1 MKLSETAIHR
11 PVLASMLSAALV
23 LFGVIGYT
31 RLSVR
36 ELPDIDPPIISVT
49 TVLPGANAQVVETAV
64 TDVLEEELSTIQGIR
79 TLSSSSA
86 EQTSNITL
94 EFTLDRPVDVAAQD
108 VRDKVSRV
116 RGRLPVDVLEPVIA
130 KQSADAQPFFWLALS
145 SDNYDLMQLSDV
157 ADRLVKARLQSLPG
171 VGSAQI
177 FGERRYSMRVWV
189 DPQALSARELT
200 VQDVEN
206 AIASRNVEIPAG
218 RIESTRRE
226 FSVRSLGELK
236 TPQEFGEMVVASRGT
251 QLIKLK
257 DVARVELGPEDD
269 RSIFRWKGTPSV
281 AIGVVRQSKANL
293 LNVAKSIRA
302 ELPAIQQT
310 LPAGIK
316 LESAFDGSK
325 FVTHSIDDAKVTLLI
340 AAILVVLIIFVF
352 LRNVR
357 ATIIPGLAI
366 PASIIATFAIM
377 YFLGFSINNFTL
389 LALTI
394 AIGIVVDDA
403 IIVLENAF
411 RHQEELHEEPEEA
424 AVRGTNEIGFA
435 VIATTIA
442 LVAVFSPL
450 AFLTGTAGRLL
461 SEFGIAVAGAVVISG
476 FVALTLTPMLC
487 AKILRMQHQHGA
499 MFQMFERG
507 FKALSERYTQL
518 LRKAIDHRRLVFWG
532 TIGGV
537 ALTVFFLFGWPPA
550 RLPLLTQLQGV
561 TRLQSE
567 LIPEDDR
574 GFFLVVVRGPEGA
587 SLPYTDGYVRQ
598 VEAIIGRTPGVN
610 GYFTIVGGFAGGVNS
625 AFIGVIMQ
633 DGKRPSVNQTIGGM
647 FPQLMGISGVLAF
660 PYAPGA
666 IGFSQPIQYVVQNP
680 DFAKL
685 TAMMGPF
692 VGRVSQIKGLANV
705 QPDLFVNKPELRVTF
720 DRDRA
725 EDLGVPVRDVAG
737 ALQTFLGGRR
747 VSTFTRNDKLYYVMV
762 QLDPKDRAT
771 PSDMNGIYLR
781 GKNGQLVQLDALAK
795 VEEGVGAR
803 QINHFN
809 RIPSF
814 TLSASVTGLTQGTA
828 LDSIDAVAKQMLPPG
843 TTTALAGESR
853 EYKES
858 GSAIYFA
865 FVIALIVVFM
875 VLASQFESLL
885 HPLTVLTAVPLAVA
899 GALLTLKFAAV
910 LHRSG
915 ATLNL
920 YSQIGMILLIGL
932 VAKNSI
938 LLVEYTN
945 QLREKGMDAVSALLE
960 AGRIR
965 LRPILMTSVA
975 TIMGAAPVAYG
986 FGAGSAARKPLG
998 YAIVGGVFFST
1009 ALTLF
1014 VVPAAYL
1021 VIPGIIEWLR
1031 TLPGRLY
1038 RLVWGR
1044 RQPVTAE
1051 GD

>member
-1 MKLSETAIHR
+1 MKLSETAISR
-11 PVLASMLSAALV
+11 PVLASMLSGALV
-23 LFGVIGYT
+23 LFGIIGYT

-36 ELPDIDPPIISVT
+36 ELPDIDPPVISVT
-49 TVLPGANAQVVETAV
+49 TTLPGANAQVVETAV

-79 TLSSSSA
+79 TLSSQSA

-145 SDNYDLMQLSDV
+145 SENLDLMQLSDV

-177 FGERRYSMRVWV
+177 FGERRYSMRVWINAE
-189 DPQALSARELT
+189 ALSARGLT
-200 VQDVEN
+200 VQDIES

-236 TPQEFGEMVVASRGT
+236 TPQEFGELVVSSQGT
-251 QLIKLK
+251 QLVKLK

-269 RSIFRWKGTPSV
+269 RSIFRWSGHPSV

-293 LNVAKSIRA
+293 INVARLIREA
-302 ELPAIQQT
+302 LPSIQQT
-310 LPAGIK
+310 LPTGVK
-316 LESAFDGSK
+316 LESAYDGSQ
-325 FVTHSIDDAKVTLLI
+325 FVTHSIDDAKLTLLI

-352 LRNVR
+352 LRNIR

-411 RHQEELHEEPEEA
+411 RHQEELNEAPEQA
-424 AVRGTNEIGFA
+424 AINGTNEIGFA

-461 SEFGIAVAGAVVISG
+461 SEFGVAVAGAVVISG

-487 AKILRMQHQHGA
+487 AKILRMQHQHGRI
-499 MFQMFERG
+499 FQMFERG
-507 FKALSERYTQL
+507 FNALSERYARL
-518 LRKAIDHRRLVFWG
+518 LRTAVHHRAIVLLGTLAIVAVSVVLFLVY
-532 TIGGV
+532 
-537 ALTVFFLFGWPPA
+537 P
-550 RLPLLTQLQGV
+550 R

-574 GFFLVVVRGPEGA
+574 GFFLIVVRGPEGA
-587 SLPYTDGYVRQ
+587 SLPYTDSYTRQ
-598 VEAIIGRTPGVN
+598 VEQIVGRTPGVH

-625 AFIGVIMQ
+625 AFVGVIME
-633 DGKRPSVNQTIGGM
+633 DWGKRPPVKQTIGGL
-647 FPQLMGISGVLAF
+647 FPQLMGIPGVLAF

-666 IGFSQPIQYVVQNP
+666 IGFSQPVQFVVQNP

-685 TAMMGPF
+685 TDMMGPF

-705 QPDLFVNKPELRVTF
+705 QTDLFVNKPELRVTF

-725 EDLGVPVRDVAG
+725 EDLGVPVRDVAS

-771 PSDMNGIYLR
+771 PSDMGGIYLR
-781 GKNGQLVQLDALAK
+781 GKTGQLVQLDALAN
-795 VEEGVGAR
+795 VQEGVGAR

-814 TLSASVTGLTQGTA
+814 TLSASLMPGLAQGEA
-828 LDSIDAVAKQMLPPG
+828 LDSIDAVARQMLPPG
-843 TTTALAGESR
+843 TTTALSGESR

-858 GSAIYFA
+858 GNAIYFA
-865 FVIALIVVFM
+865 FLIAIIVVIM
-875 VLASQFESLL
+875 VLASQFESLV
-885 HPLTVLTAVPLAVA
+885 HPWTVMLAVPLAVT
-899 GALLTLKFAAV
+899 GALATLKFVA
-910 LHRSG
+910 LLEPTFIGRLLNFSG
-915 ATLNL
+915 ATMNL

-932 VAKNSI
+932 VCKNSI

-945 QLREKGMDAVSALLE
+945 QLKEKGLDTISAVLE

-975 TIMGAAPVAYG
+975 TIMGALPVAIG
-986 FGAGSAARKPLG
+986 VGAGSDSRKPLG

-1014 VVPAAYL
+1014 VVPVAYVVFDSLLSRSRERRGTL
-1021 VIPGIIEWLR
+1021 V
-1031 TLPGRLY
+1031 
-1038 RLVWGR
+1038 
-1044 RQPVTAE
+1044 PVEGE